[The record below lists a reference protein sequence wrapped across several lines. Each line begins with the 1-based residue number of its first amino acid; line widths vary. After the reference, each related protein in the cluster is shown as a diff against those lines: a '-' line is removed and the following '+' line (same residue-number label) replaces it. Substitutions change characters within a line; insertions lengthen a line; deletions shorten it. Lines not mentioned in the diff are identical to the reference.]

1 MKRNIG
7 LRMLALIALTMFV
20 ASTAAT
26 AEGRARCSLA
36 GVAGDWGFT
45 DSGSVLGVGPR
56 IAVGRFTL
64 DAAGRVLNGKA
75 TVNLNGTISSETF
88 SGTTTVSAD
97 CTGSATIELL
107 DQSGNKFATI
117 TTAVVFVDNMREA
130 REIFTSVILANGTPL
145 ATVITLDAKRLF
157 VEHSNEQ

>member
-20 ASTAAT
+20 ACTAAT

-36 GVAGDWGFT
+36 GAVGDWGFN

-56 IAVGRFTL
+56 IAVGTFTL
-64 DAAGRVLNGKA
+64 DAAGKVLNGKA
-75 TVNLNGTISSETF
+75 TVNLNGTISSEAF
-88 SGTTTVSAD
+88 AGTATVNAD
-97 CTGSATIELL
+97 CTGASTVDLL
-107 DQSGNKFATI
+107 DQSGNKLATL
-117 TTAVVFVDNMREA
+117 TAQVVFVDNMREF
-130 REIFTSVILANGTPL
+130 REIWTSVVLADGTPL
-145 ATVITLDAKRLF
+145 TTVVTLEAKRLF